1 MSESTSFTRMSEQL
15 DHRKLIR
22 KLDDISD
29 QCYKLLQLCQD
40 LEQSIQ
46 DHANDDTAHSDIRQ
60 EISII
65 DGKLISLNS
74 SFAQQISD
82 LTGTYNTKI
91 DELTTKDIELEQSI
105 SGLHTDIDKI
115 TSGDI
120 TFDASITSSV
130 TADNIKDA
138 NAGTAI
144 INSTAIGG
152 TTAIANL
159 KSPNGRFII
168 GTNDKGFDI
177 DYTSNIHINNT
188 NPDKQLVLLNEQGN
202 STFPGTITATEFIGT
217 FNGDITGNAGTA
229 DNAEALNGLGSNAF
243 VRKTGNITETITGS
257 KTFSST
263 IIASAGITGTIDNA
277 DKLDNLDSTDFIRKT
292 GSINENITGVKT
304 FDNDIKSDTITAK
317 SGDLTGSIGS
327 VSIRYKSGYIDNIE
341 ASTLSGKLTGSLIGN
356 ATTATKLAIARKING
371 TDFNG
376 TSAITTSIWGT
387 ARNMSISDN
396 SGLHTGAS
404 TGVNGS
410 EDYVIKLPYT
420 ITGSFEGNATTA
432 TKLAIARKI
441 NGTDFNGT
449 SAITTSI
456 WGTARNMSIA
466 DATSAHVGS
475 AVSVNGSTAYTLK
488 LPTAI
493 TASLIGNASTAT
505 SLAVKRRI
513 NGTEFNGSA
522 DITTANWGTA
532 RNISIGDASNTNT
545 GAAVS
550 VNGSANI
557 TLKLPSNITAT
568 NFYGVAS
575 SATKLNSAVTI
586 NGTAFDG
593 TANIT
598 TAAWGYSRN
607 MQITDSDSSNSGA
620 ITAVNGTNNVTL
632 KLPSTIK
639 GTLTGNASTATKAT
653 QDSDGNKINTTY
665 SKNGHTHDDRY
676 YTESEVNNLLAGKAN
691 TSGTY
696 SGLKVGNATSAT
708 KAVQD
713 GNGNVITT
721 TYATKLY
728 VNNEISRIVTTD
740 NLHTLLA

>member
-91 DELTTKDIELEQSI
+91 DELTTKDIDLEQSI

-120 TFDASITSSV
+120 TFDTSITSSV

-304 FDNDIKSDTITAK
+304 FDNAIKSDTITAK

-341 ASTLSGKLTGSLIGN
+341 AATLSGKLTGSLIGN
-356 ATTATKLAIARKING
+356 ASTATKLAIARKING

-396 SGLHTGAS
+396 SGLHTGVS
-404 TGVNGS
+404 TRVNGS

-420 ITGSFEGNATTA
+420 ITGSFE
-432 TKLAIARKI
+432 
-441 NGTDFNGT
+441 
-449 SAITTSI
+449 
-456 WGTARNMSIA
+456 
-466 DATSAHVGS
+466 
-475 AVSVNGSTAYTLK
+475 
-488 LPTAI
+488 
-493 TASLIGNASTAT
+493 
-505 SLAVKRRI
+505 
-513 NGTEFNGSA
+513 
-522 DITTANWGTA
+522 
-532 RNISIGDASNTNT
+532 
-545 GAAVS
+545 
-550 VNGSANI
+550 
-557 TLKLPSNITAT
+557 
-568 NFYGVAS
+568 
-575 SATKLNSAVTI
+575 
-586 NGTAFDG
+586 
-593 TANIT
+593 
-598 TAAWGYSRN
+598 
-607 MQITDSDSSNSGA
+607 
-620 ITAVNGTNNVTL
+620 
-632 KLPSTIK
+632 
-639 GTLTGNASTATKAT
+639 GNASTATKAT

-696 SGLKVGNATSAT
+696 SGLKVGNATSADNGIE
-708 KAVQD
+708 D

-728 VNNEISRIVTTD
+728 VDNEISRTVTTD
-740 NLHTLLA
+740 NLHTLLGGIGVYDIGSTIHACTGIGMSYGATAAGSQLKFAAFDDDGGYYDFNN

>member
-243 VRKTGNITETITGS
+243 VRNTGNITETITGS

-341 ASTLSGKLTGSLIGN
+341 ASTLSGKLTGSL
-356 ATTATKLAIARKING
+356 
-371 TDFNG
+371 D
-376 TSAITTSIWGT
+376 
-387 ARNMSISDN
+387 
-396 SGLHTGAS
+396 
-404 TGVNGS
+404 
-410 EDYVIKLPYT
+410 
-420 ITGSFEGNATTA
+420 GNATTA

-475 AVSVNGSTAYTLK
+475 VVSVNGSTAYTLK

-522 DITTANWGTA
+522 DITTSIWGTA